1 MKTAVIFES
10 SPFDRKGLFNAVH
23 NRLLHLRSTSQ
34 VQMDVYCVHSRDNAF
49 TRAVRRTPVTPD
61 VESVYIESIEYKM
74 LWYRFSIT
82 DHLILEKLH
91 HHPPQFLKFLKKKVR
106 MLKDYDLVIAHSFT
120 GALFAYAAYLK
131 YGVPYFVTWHGSD
144 IHTHPRRNP
153 IILED
158 IRVLMKSA
166 ECNFFVSKAL
176 LAESERIVTGVPKEV
191 LYNGVSD
198 AFVRFSAERRSKL
211 RSKWGMAQDEKVVA
225 FVGNLS
231 TVKNVLVLPEI
242 FKAVSDKYNG
252 PFLFLIAGD
261 GKLRR
266 KLEDS
271 VSHMNMAVSFLG
283 NVPSEKMPEVMN
295 CIDVLVLPSL
305 NEGLP
310 LVCAEALRCGANVVG
325 SASGGIPEVIGQKNT
340 FLLGDSFV
348 EEISDRIV
356 TMLSSKVTQTIP
368 EELDW
373 SVTAAKELAAISQL

>member
-49 TRAVRRTPVTPD
+49 TRAVRRTPATPD

-252 PFLFLIAGD
+252 PVQFLIAGD
-261 GKLRR
+261 GSK
-266 KLEDS
+266 
-271 VSHMNMAVSFLG
+271 
-283 NVPSEKMPEVMN
+283 
-295 CIDVLVLPSL
+295 C
-305 NEGLP
+305 
-310 LVCAEALRCGANVVG
+310 VVG
-325 SASGGIPEVIGQKNT
+325 PYNT
-340 FLLGDSFV
+340 F
-348 EEISDRIV
+348 
-356 TMLSSKVTQTIP
+356 VTQAYQCHGQRHVCSGTYAGAVECRLHIL
-368 EELDW
+368 LDLP
-373 SVTAAKELAAISQL
+373 TAVHTTYDVVDTQCCRQSAFHCGQNVISGHRCCNSKACHHHKKHPQTGPKQAPQFLVHMSHLLKIGILSTLHESYRIL

>member
-23 NRLLHLRSTSQ
+23 NRLLHLRMSSQ
-34 VQMDVYCVHSRDNAF
+34 VQTDVYCVHSRDNAL
-49 TRAVRRTPVTPD
+49 TRAVRHTPVAPD
-61 VESVYIESIEYKM
+61 VESVDIDGIEYKM

-91 HHPPQFLKFLKKKVR
+91 HHPPQFLNFLKKKVR
-106 MLKDYDLVIAHSFT
+106 MFKDYDLVIAHSFT

-158 IRVLMKSA
+158 LRVLMKSA

-176 LAESERIVTGVPKEV
+176 LAESERIVTGVPKDV

-198 AFVRFSAERRSKL
+198 GFVRFSAERRSAL
-211 RSKWGMAQDEKVVA
+211 RTEWGIAEGEKVVA

-231 TVKNVLVLPEI
+231 PVKNVLALPEI
-242 FKAVSDKYNG
+242 FKAVADRYDG
-252 PFLFLIAGD
+252 PVQFLVAGD

-266 KLEDS
+266 KLEDA
-271 VSHMNMAVSFLG
+271 VSRLGISVSFLG
-283 NVPSEKMPEVMN
+283 NVPADKMPEVMN

-340 FLLGDSFV
+340 FLLGDRFV
-348 EEISDRIV
+348 DEISERIV
-356 TMLSSKVTQTIP
+356 TMLSTTVSQTIP
-368 EELDW
+368 SEMSW
-373 SVTAAKELAAISQL
+373 TATAAKELAAISQL